1 MAVVVMFVAAAS
13 AHAESG
19 GISTGKG
26 HGHGQGGVKGG
37 SGGKADVESPE
48 PGECAT
54 DPDLG
59 ARELSEGD
67 CGADVETLNQIL
79 NSKEFGLAA
88 PLGADFDSSTAEAVK
103 SLQEVADLQQTGIVD
118 EDTQDALVTSMRPDT
133 ASFFGPGFYGNEMA
147 CGERLTRTTIGVA
160 HRTLPCGTK
169 VTIKYRGHY
178 LNTEVVDRG
187 PYTKGVKWD
196 LTSAAAQQVGLE
208 VTSKVRSA
216 IVR

>member
-1 MAVVVMFVAAAS
+1 MWAVVMAVVVMFVAAAS
-13 AHAESG
+13 AHAAG
-19 GISTGKG
+19 GGGVGVG
-26 HGHGQGGVKGG
+26 HGHGAKAG
-37 SGGKADVESPE
+37 SVTSTDG
-48 PGECAT
+48 CAT

-59 ARELSEGD
+59 SRELEKGD
-67 CGADVETLNQIL
+67 CGADVTTLNQIL

-88 PLGADFDSSTAEAVK
+88 PDGEDFDAATSKAVK
-103 SLQEVADLQQTGIVD
+103 SLQEVADLPRTGVVD

-133 ASFFGPGFYGNEMA
+133 ASFYGPGLYGNDTA
-147 CGERLTRTTIGVA
+147 CGERLKRSVVGVA

-178 LNTEVVDRG
+178 LDTEVVDRG
-187 PYTKGVKWD
+187 PFKKGVKWD
-196 LTSAAAQQVGLE
+196 LTSAAAQQLGLE